1 MSSNADGVTAQVRMD
16 PPNLLSQLHPTAAT
30 FYDKMDFGL
39 PYITTRTYLKIK
51 FIFKDI
57 AAL

>member
-1 MSSNADGVTAQVRMD
+1 MKSNADGVTAQVRMD
-16 PPNLLSQLHPTAAT
+16 LPNLFSQLHPMVAT
-30 FYDKMDFGL
+30 FQDKMDFGL
-39 PYITTRTYLKIK
+39 PYITSRTHLKIK